1 MAAMRLP
8 IGHCSTRSS
17 IPQPVHRGCRSTTVA
32 ALASASRSTPA
43 WSSSPMAP
51 KIPSAASSAFSPAIP
66 VPAFFATP
74 MLVILA
80 RSSSLLLTTSIS
92 PCSRCGEIDVV
103 AGIGDAGR
111 LGRFKAVRGSPT
123 PVQRARDRHGYFCGT
138 LRIGLLIHRNRMQ
151 KLIECV
157 PNFSEG
163 RDQNVI
169 RQITDAVKSTDG
181 VSLLDIDP
189 GASTNRTVVTFVGS
203 PDAAVEAAFRAIK
216 KAAELIDMRKH
227 KGAHPRMGATDV
239 CPFIPVSNVSWDEA
253 VECARKL
260 GKRVSEELKI
270 PVYLYEKAA
279 KDNARSNLAVIRAGE
294 YEGFFEKIKQPEW
307 KPDFGPAVFNK
318 NSGATVIGVRD
329 FLVAYNANLN
339 TKSVRRANS
348 VAFDVREQGR
358 VKTEDGTPSGKPV
371 LGLNGEPVRI
381 PGILKH
387 VKAIGWFV
395 KEYGIAQVSMNLT
408 NIEET
413 PLHVAFDACVQAAAE
428 RGLRVTGSEIVGMVP
443 KKSLVDA
450 GRYFLRKQ
458 RCSEGASEEEL
469 MDIAIRSMGLGELK
483 PFDPIEKVIELK
495 IQSTESKKSLVK
507 MNMREFCNETLS
519 DSPAPGGGSVA
530 ALMGALGASLGGMVA
545 NLSAGKRG
553 WDDKLEYFSDWA
565 VKAQQLKDELLSLV
579 DEDTAAFNK
588 VIDSFAL
595 PKASAEE
602 KTARSAAIEA
612 ATKYAAEVPVKVMET
627 ASRSYALLAEMAERG
642 NPASVSDV
650 GVGALAIRACIDGAA
665 LNVRINL
672 ANLKDEKFKSD
683 LQKKVRKLQADSESA
698 FKKIDQIVQSKLT

>member
-1 MAAMRLP
+1 M
-8 IGHCSTRSS
+8 
-17 IPQPVHRGCRSTTVA
+17 
-32 ALASASRSTPA
+32 
-43 WSSSPMAP
+43 
-51 KIPSAASSAFSPAIP
+51 
-66 VPAFFATP
+66 
-74 MLVILA
+74 
-80 RSSSLLLTTSIS
+80 
-92 PCSRCGEIDVV
+92 E
-103 AGIGDAGR
+103 
-111 LGRFKAVRGSPT
+111 
-123 PVQRARDRHGYFCGT
+123 
-138 LRIGLLIHRNRMQ
+138 

-163 RDQNVI
+163 RDQNI
-169 RQITDAVKSTDG
+169 IHQITDAIESVEG
-181 VSLLDIDP
+181 VSLLDVDP

-203 PDAAVEAAFRAIK
+203 PDAAVEAAFWAIK

-253 VECARKL
+253 IASANRL
-260 GKRVSEELKI
+260 GKRVGDELKI

-279 KDNARSNLAVIRAGE
+279 KNKSRSNLSVIRAGE
-294 YEGFFEKIKQPEW
+294 YEGFLEKIGHPEW
-307 KPDFGPAVFNK
+307 KPDFGPDLFNER
-318 NSGATVIGVRD
+318 SGGTVIGVRD

-358 VKTEDGTPSGKPV
+358 PKTEDGTPWGKPV
-371 LGLNGEPVRI
+371 LDGIGEPIRI
-381 PGILKH
+381 PGMLKH

-413 PLHVAFDACVQAAAE
+413 PLHAAFDACSESAAK

-443 KKSLVDA
+443 KKCLLDA

-458 RCSEGASEEEL
+458 KWSEGVSDEEL
-469 MDIAIRSMGLGELK
+469 IDIAIRSMGLSELK
-483 PFDPIEKVIELK
+483 PFDPKEKVIEFK
-495 IQSTESKKSLVK
+495 IEAAEPRNSLAK
-507 MNMREFCNETLS
+507 MNLREFCNETLS

-553 WDDKLEYFSDWA
+553 WDDKLEYFSNWA
-565 VKAQQLKDELLSLV
+565 VKAQRLKDELLALV
-579 DEDTAAFNK
+579 DEDTAAFNR
-588 VIDSFAL
+588 VMDAFAL
-595 PKASAEE
+595 PKESAEE
-602 KTARSAAIEA
+602 KAGRAAAIEH
-612 ATKYAAEVPVKVMET
+612 ATKCAADVPLKVMET
-627 ASRSYALLAEMAERG
+627 ASKSYELLAEMAERG

-650 GVGALAIRACIDGAA
+650 GVGALATRACIEGAA

-672 ANLKDEKFKSD
+672 AQLKDEKFKTA
-683 LQKKVRKLQADSESA
+683 LAQRVRNVCADSVAKCE
-698 FKKIDQIVQSKLT
+698 QISRVVENKLSKS

>member
-1 MAAMRLP
+1 
-8 IGHCSTRSS
+8 
-17 IPQPVHRGCRSTTVA
+17 
-32 ALASASRSTPA
+32 
-43 WSSSPMAP
+43 
-51 KIPSAASSAFSPAIP
+51 
-66 VPAFFATP
+66 
-74 MLVILA
+74 
-80 RSSSLLLTTSIS
+80 
-92 PCSRCGEIDVV
+92 
-103 AGIGDAGR
+103 
-111 LGRFKAVRGSPT
+111 
-123 PVQRARDRHGYFCGT
+123 
-138 LRIGLLIHRNRMQ
+138 MQ

-169 RQITDAVKSTDG
+169 RQITDAIESVG
-181 VSLLDIDP
+181 EVSLLDVDP
-189 GASTNRTVVTFVGS
+189 GASTNRTVVTFVSG

-239 CPFIPVSNVSWDEA
+239 CPFIPVSNVSWEEA
-253 VECARKL
+253 IACANRL
-260 GKRVSEELKI
+260 GKRVGDELKI

-279 KDNARSNLAVIRAGE
+279 KNKSRSNLSVIRAGE
-294 YEGFFEKIKQPEW
+294 YEGFFEKIRQPEW
-307 KPDFGPAVFNK
+307 KPDFGPDVFNEK
-318 NSGATVIGVRD
+318 SGATVIGVRD
-329 FLVAYNANLN
+329 FLVAYNVNLN

-358 VKTEDGTPSGKPV
+358 VKTEGGTPSGKPV
-371 LGLNGEPVRI
+371 LDANGEPIRI
-381 PGILKH
+381 PGMLKH

-408 NIEET
+408 NIEQT
-413 PLHVAFDACVQAAAE
+413 PLQAAFDACCKSAAK

-443 KKSLVDA
+443 KKCLVDA

-458 RCSEGASEEEL
+458 RWSEGASEEEL
-469 MDIAIRSMGLGELK
+469 IDIAIRSMGLSELK
-483 PFDPIEKVIELK
+483 PFDPKEKVIEFK
-495 IQSTESKKSLVK
+495 IESAEPRNSLAK
-507 MNMREFCNETLS
+507 MNLREFCNETLS

-588 VIDSFAL
+588 VMDAFAL
-595 PKASAEE
+595 PKESAED
-602 KTARSAAIEA
+602 KAARLTAIEQ
-612 ATKYAAEVPVKVMET
+612 ATKYAAEVPLKVMET
-627 ASRSYALLAEMAERG
+627 ASKSYELLAEMAEKG

-650 GVGALAIRACIDGAA
+650 GVGALATRACIDGAA

-672 ANLKDEKFKSD
+672 AQLKREKFKAA
-683 LQKKVRKLQADSESA
+683 LAERTRKVCADSVA
-698 FKKIDQIVQSKLT
+698 RFQKISQVVESKLSKS